1 MNQLKLLSVGL
12 SFTLL
17 SSLCA
22 AFDANTFYI
31 GGALGNA
38 RIDIDA
44 SYQTKSE
51 PLPRFNNE
59 VLNTYSQ
66 SDYEAAGYVFYGGWN
81 IAHNWALEAQYVFME
96 SDDMMAKNLE
106 VQGGAAGLYGVY
118 QFGGDA
124 YVKLLFGVGQSTGD
138 FTAPKTQTEYSGS
151 EVSYSYGLK
160 VGYTV
165 GPGAVE
171 FMYMRYPDL
180 KVPRAEFAQQS
191 SAGNTI
197 ADPNDPNNVTNLG
210 GVNLSRRMTTEIL
223 AFGYNYT
230 F

>member
-38 RIDIDA
+38 NIDIDS
-44 SYQTKSE
+44 SYQTLSD
-51 PLPRFNNE
+51 PQSRFGNQVSND
-59 VLNTYSQ
+59 YAQ

-81 IAHNWALEAQYVFME
+81 ISHRWALEAQYVFME
-96 SDDMMAKNLE
+96 SDKTLGNNLE

-118 QFGGDA
+118 QFGSDVYA
-124 YVKLLFGVGQSTGD
+124 KLLFGVGQSRGD
-138 FTAPKTQTEYSGS
+138 FTAEKSQTEYSGS
-151 EVSYSYGLK
+151 DVSYSYGLK
-160 VGYTV
+160 VGYRV

-180 KVPRAEFAQQS
+180 KVPTYEFAQQS
-191 SAGNTI
+191 SVGN
-197 ADPNDPNNVTNLG
+197 NDANGDNMG
-210 GVNLSRRMTTEIL
+210 GVNLSRRMTTEVL

>member
-22 AFDANTFYI
+22 AFEANTFYI

-38 RIDIDA
+38 RLDIDA
-44 SYQTKSE
+44 SYRTLSD
-51 PLPRFNNE
+51 PLPLHNNRVE
-59 VLNTYSQ
+59 YSYAQ

-81 IAHNWALEAQYVFME
+81 IAHHWALEAQYVFME
-96 SDDMMAKNLE
+96 KDDMMAKNLE

-118 QFGGDA
+118 QFGGDV
-124 YVKLLFGVGQSTGD
+124 YVKLLFGLGQSRGD
-138 FTAPKTQTEYSGS
+138 FSAPRTNTEFSGS
-151 EVSYSYGLK
+151 DVSYSYGLK

-171 FMYMRYPDL
+171 LMYMRYPDL
-180 KVPRAEFAQQS
+180 KVPRAKFANET
-191 SAGNTI
+191 SAGNFD
-197 ADPNDPNNVTNLG
+197 ANGVNMG
-210 GVNLSRRMTTEIL
+210 GVYLSRRMTTEIL